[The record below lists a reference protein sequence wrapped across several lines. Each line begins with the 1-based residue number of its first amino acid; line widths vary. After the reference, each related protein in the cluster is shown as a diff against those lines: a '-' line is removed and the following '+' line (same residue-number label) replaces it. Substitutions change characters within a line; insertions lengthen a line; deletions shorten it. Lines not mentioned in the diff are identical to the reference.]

1 MNFDPQVM
9 SGAGIVF
16 VVGLGI
22 VFLGLV
28 AIILLLMLQA
38 AIFRN
43 VGSGKKKAPAQEKQ
57 PEPAPVPAPA
67 PVVAQDDEEDRDV
80 RRKRQRPGGALRAPR
95 GPQYPRLEQFRPSGI
110 HQHPL
115 LTSEKRMRRLSQ
127 CVSS

>member
-22 VFLGLV
+22 VFLGLI

-67 PVVAQDDEEDRDV
+67 PVVAQDDEEEIAAVIAAVIAMYAESGNGLVVRSV
-80 RRKRQRPGGALRAPR
+80 RRVGLNTPAWSNSGRQEYINTR
-95 GPQYPRLEQFRPSGI
+95 Y
-110 HQHPL
+110 
-115 LTSEKRMRRLSQ
+115 
-127 CVSS
+127 